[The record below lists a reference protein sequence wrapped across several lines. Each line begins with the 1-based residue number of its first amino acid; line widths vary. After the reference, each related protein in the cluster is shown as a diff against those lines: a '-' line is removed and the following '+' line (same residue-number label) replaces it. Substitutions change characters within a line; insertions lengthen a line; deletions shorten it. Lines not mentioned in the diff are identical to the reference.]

1 MTENI
6 YQRKKMNLLKS
17 ILAFIGGTILVLGVV
32 AYIKFDLGDR
42 MAKASK
48 LDPKA
53 MGAYMT
59 MFDAVLT
66 TGRATDAMVRRV
78 KIDPDVSTEEV
89 VEAMESIATD
99 ANMLQVGDSRMAE
112 ELDHNGERQRYIR
125 ILHYCS
131 PSIAKQF
138 IDYSLAFGAF
148 MPCRIL
154 IVEDKN
160 GDRWLI
166 TMAMEL
172 MLFGGHTL
180 PPEMMKKA
188 EHVRSTMYK
197 MMDLAAKGDF

>member
-1 MTENI
+1 VLNYIIKRE
-6 YQRKKMNLLKS
+6 KMSFLKN
-17 ILAFIGGTILVLGVV
+17 ILALIGGIIVLLLLVAFVK
-32 AYIKFDLGDR
+32 YDLGDR
-42 MAKASK
+42 INKASK

-53 MGAYMT
+53 MGAYMN

-66 TGRATDAMVRRV
+66 TGRATEAMVRKV
-78 KIDPDVSTEEV
+78 KIDPDVSIEEV
-89 VEAMESIATD
+89 VDAMKSIATD
-99 ANMLQVGDSRMAE
+99 ANMLQVGDSKMQVKSSIK
-112 ELDHNGERQRYIR
+112 DGGERYIR

-138 IDYSLAFGAF
+138 IDYTESFGAF

-154 IVEDKN
+154 IVEDDN

-180 PPEMMKKA
+180 PPAMMEKA
-188 EHVRSTMYK
+188 EHVRDTMYK

>member
-1 MTENI
+1 M
-6 YQRKKMNLLKS
+6 RFLKNT
-17 ILAFIGGTILVLGVV
+17 LAFIGGIILIALVV
-32 AYIKFDLGDR
+32 VYMKFDLGDKLN
-42 MAKASK
+42 KASK

-78 KIDPDVSTEEV
+78 KIDPEVSTEEV
-89 VEAMESIATD
+89 VESMKSIATD
-99 ANMLQVGDSRMAE
+99 ANMVQVGDSRMS
-112 ELDHNGERQRYIR
+112 DKSVKDGEGNRYIR

-154 IVEDKN
+154 IVEDNN

-197 MMDLAAKGDF
+197 MMDLGAKGDF

>member
-1 MTENI
+1 
-6 YQRKKMNLLKS
+6 
-17 ILAFIGGTILVLGVV
+17 
-32 AYIKFDLGDR
+32 
-42 MAKASK
+42 
-48 LDPKA
+48 
-53 MGAYMT
+53 
-59 MFDAVLT
+59 
-66 TGRATDAMVRRV
+66 MV
-78 KIDPDVSTEEV
+78 
-89 VEAMESIATD
+89 
-99 ANMLQVGDSRMAE
+99 QVGDSHMAE
-112 ELDHNGERQRYIR
+112 KFDHSGKRQRYIR

-154 IVEDKN
+154 IVEDDK

-197 MMDLAAKGDF
+197 MMDLGAKGDF

>member
-1 MTENI
+1 MIKNI
-6 YQRKKMNLLKS
+6 F
-17 ILAFIGGTILVLGVV
+17 AFIGAAIVV
-32 AYIKFDLGDR
+32 AAIVVYVKFDLGDKIE
-42 MAKASK
+42 KASK

-53 MGAYMT
+53 LGAYMT

-78 KIDPDVSTEEV
+78 KIDPDVTTEEV
-89 VEAMESIATD
+89 VESMKSIATD
-99 ANMLQVGDSRMAE
+99 ANMVQVGDSHMAE
-112 ELDHNGERQRYIR
+112 KFDRNGKRQRYIR

-154 IVEDKN
+154 IVEDDN
-160 GDRWLI
+160 GDRWLM

-197 MMDLAAKGDF
+197 MMDLGAKGDF

>member
-1 MTENI
+1 MNI
-6 YQRKKMNLLKS
+6 LKN
-17 ILAFIGGTILVLGVV
+17 ILSVIGGIIIVAILIAFV
-32 AYIKFDLGDR
+32 KFDLGDK
-42 MAKASK
+42 MSKASK

-66 TGRATDAMVRRV
+66 TGRSADAMVRKV
-78 KIDPDVSTEEV
+78 KINPEVSTEEV
-89 VEAMESIATD
+89 IESMRSIATD

-112 ELDHNGERQRYIR
+112 KYDHAGKRQRYVR
-125 ILHYCS
+125 IIHYCA
-131 PSIAKQF
+131 PNIAKTF
-138 IDYSLAFGAF
+138 IDYSLAYGAF

-154 IVEDKN
+154 IVEDDN
-160 GDRWLI
+160 GERWLV

-188 EHVRSTMYK
+188 EHVRDTMYK
-197 MMDLAAKGDF
+197 MMDLAAEGDF

>member
-1 MTENI
+1 MNI
-6 YQRKKMNLLKS
+6 IKNIMAV
-17 ILAFIGGTILVLGVV
+17 IGTIIIVGFLI
-32 AYIKFDLGDR
+32 AYVKFDLGNK
-42 MAKASK
+42 MAKASQ

-53 MGAYMT
+53 MGAYMN
-59 MFDAVLT
+59 MFNAVLT
-66 TGRATDAMVRRV
+66 TGRATDAMTRKV
-78 KIDPDVSTEEV
+78 KINPDVSTEDVIES
-89 VEAMESIATD
+89 MKSIAGD

-112 ELDHNGERQRYIR
+112 ERDHNGKRQRYIR

-138 IDYSLAFGAF
+138 IDYSLSFGAF

-154 IVEDKN
+154 IVEDEN

-180 PPEMMKKA
+180 PPEMMEKA
-188 EHVRSTMYK
+188 EHVRDTMYR
-197 MMDLAAKGDF
+197 MMDLAAEGDF

>member
-1 MTENI
+1 M
-6 YQRKKMNLLKS
+6 KFLKS
-17 ILAFIGGTILVLGVV
+17 FLAVIGGIVIIGAIV
-32 AYIKFDLGDR
+32 AYVKFDLGDK
-42 MAKASK
+42 MEKASK

-53 MGAYMT
+53 IGAYMN
-59 MFDAVLT
+59 MFDKVLT

-78 KIDPDVSTEEV
+78 KIDPDVSTEDV
-89 VEAMESIATD
+89 VEAMRSIATD
-99 ANMLQVGDSRMAE
+99 ANMVQVGDSHMS
-112 ELDHNGERQRYIR
+112 DKSIKDGKGNRYIR

-154 IVEDKN
+154 IVEDDK

-180 PPEMMKKA
+180 PPEMMTKA
-188 EHVRSTMYK
+188 EHVRDTMYK
-197 MMDLAAKGDF
+197 MMDLGAKGDF

>member
-1 MTENI
+1 MSI
-6 YQRKKMNLLKS
+6 LKN
-17 ILAFIGGTILVLGVV
+17 ILAFIGGAIIIAIVV
-32 AYIKFDLGDR
+32 AFFKFDLGDK
-42 MAKASK
+42 MSKASK

-53 MGAYMT
+53 MGAYMH
-59 MFDAVLT
+59 MFDQVLT

-78 KIDPDVSTEEV
+78 KIDPDVSTEDV
-89 VEAMESIATD
+89 VEAMKSIATD
-99 ANMLQVGDSRMAE
+99 ANMVQVGDSRMSNKSIK
-112 ELDHNGERQRYIR
+112 DGKGNRYIR

-154 IVEDKN
+154 IVEDNN

-180 PPEMMKKA
+180 PPAMMEKA
-188 EHVRSTMYK
+188 EHVRDTMYK
-197 MMDLAAKGDF
+197 MMDLGAKGDF

>member
-1 MTENI
+1 MNI
-6 YQRKKMNLLKS
+6 IKNILS
-17 ILAFIGGTILVLGVV
+17 IIGAVIIIGMLVAFV
-32 AYIKFDLGDR
+32 KFDLGDKIS
-42 MAKASK
+42 KASK

-66 TGRATDAMVRRV
+66 TGKSADAMVRRV
-78 KIDPDVSTEEV
+78 KINPDVSTEDVIES
-89 VEAMESIATD
+89 MKSIAGD
-99 ANMLQVGDSRMAE
+99 ANMLQVGDSRMADE
-112 ELDHNGERQRYIR
+112 YDHAGKRQRYIR
-125 ILHYCS
+125 ILHYCA
-131 PSIAKQF
+131 PNIAKTF
-138 IDYSLAFGAF
+138 IDYSVAYGAF

-154 IVEDKN
+154 IVEDDK
-160 GDRWLI
+160 GDRWLV

-188 EHVRSTMYK
+188 EHVRDTMYK

>member
-1 MTENI
+1 M
-6 YQRKKMNLLKS
+6 RFLKNT
-17 ILAFIGGTILVLGVV
+17 LAFIGGIILIALVI
-32 AYIKFDLGDR
+32 AYVKFDLGDK
-42 MAKASK
+42 MDKASK

-78 KIDPDVSTEEV
+78 KIDPEVTTEEV
-89 VEAMESIATD
+89 VESMKSIATD
-99 ANMLQVGDSRMAE
+99 ANMVQVGDSRMS
-112 ELDHNGERQRYIR
+112 DKSIKDGEGNRYIR

-154 IVEDKN
+154 IVEDDN

-197 MMDLAAKGDF
+197 MMDLGAKGDF

>member
-1 MTENI
+1 M
-6 YQRKKMNLLKS
+6 KFLKS
-17 ILAFIGGTILVLGVV
+17 FLAVIGGIVIIGAIV
-32 AYIKFDLGDR
+32 AYVKFDLGDK
-42 MAKASK
+42 MEKASK

-53 MGAYMT
+53 IGAYMN
-59 MFDAVLT
+59 MFDKVLT

-78 KIDPDVSTEEV
+78 KIDPDVSTEDV
-89 VEAMESIATD
+89 VEAMKSIATD
-99 ANMLQVGDSRMAE
+99 ANMVQVGDSHMS
-112 ELDHNGERQRYIR
+112 DKSIKDGKGNRYIR

-154 IVEDKN
+154 IVEDDN

-180 PPEMMKKA
+180 PPEMMVKA
-188 EHVRSTMYK
+188 EHVRDTMYK
-197 MMDLAAKGDF
+197 MMDLGAKGDF

>member
-1 MTENI
+1 MGI
-6 YQRKKMNLLKS
+6 LKN
-17 ILAFIGGTILVLGVV
+17 ILAFIGGIIIILLLV
-32 AYIKFDLGDR
+32 AFVKYDLGDR
-42 MAKASK
+42 ISKASK

-53 MGAYMT
+53 MGAYMN

-66 TGRATDAMVRRV
+66 TGRATEAMVRKV

-89 VEAMESIATD
+89 VDAMKSIATD
-99 ANMLQVGDSRMAE
+99 ANMLQVGDSQMQVKSSIK
-112 ELDHNGERQRYIR
+112 DGGERYIR

-138 IDYSLAFGAF
+138 IDYTESFGAF

-154 IVEDKN
+154 IVEDDN

-172 MLFGGHTL
+172 MLFGGLTL
-180 PPEMMKKA
+180 APAMMEKA
-188 EHVRSTMYK
+188 EHVRDTMYK
-197 MMDLAAKGDF
+197 MMDLGAKGDF

>member
-1 MTENI
+1 MKNI
-6 YQRKKMNLLKS
+6 LS
-17 ILAFIGGTILVLGVV
+17 VIGGIIVV
-32 AYIKFDLGDR
+32 GLLIAYVKFDLGDK
-42 MAKASK
+42 MDKASK

-53 MGAYMT
+53 MSAYMN

-66 TGRATDAMVRRV
+66 TGRSADAMVRRV
-78 KIDPDVSTEEV
+78 KINPEVSTEEV
-89 VEAMESIATD
+89 VESMKSIATD
-99 ANMLQVGDSRMAE
+99 ANMVQVGDSHMAE
-112 ELDHNGERQRYIR
+112 KFDASGKRQRYIR

-131 PSIAKQF
+131 PNIAKTF
-138 IDYSLAFGAF
+138 IDYSLAYGAF

-154 IVEDKN
+154 IVEDEK

-188 EHVRSTMYK
+188 EHVRDTMYK
-197 MMDLAAKGDF
+197 MMDLGAEGDF